1 MICSSLISSTPRRE
15 RYAQSQH
22 HKHIHFTP
30 SFLAPCSHTPLSPS
44 LLAQVAKRREKL
56 RFLTRESMHMKNLL
70 SKYGEVVLQ
79 QVVKRMKEREA
90 RMRQQEED
98 DDDDD

>member
-1 MICSSLISSTPRRE
+1 MEAT
-15 RYAQSQH
+15 
-22 HKHIHFTP
+22 
-30 SFLAPCSHTPLSPS
+30 
-44 LLAQVAKRREKL
+44 KRREKL

>member
-1 MICSSLISSTPRRE
+1 MIDDDMLIINIIYTTKME
-15 RYAQSQH
+15 ATKQ
-22 HKHIHFTP
+22 
-30 SFLAPCSHTPLSPS
+30 
-44 LLAQVAKRREKL
+44 REKL
-56 RFLTRESMHMKNLL
+56 RFLTRESMHMNLL

-79 QVVKRMKEREA
+79 QVVKRMKEREP

>member
-1 MICSSLISSTPRRE
+1 MGSAAAAVASAGSFSTGKNHAAGE
-15 RYAQSQH
+15 V
-22 HKHIHFTP
+22 K
-30 SFLAPCSHTPLSPS
+30 
-44 LLAQVAKRREKL
+44 KRREKL